1 VIGMFYVI
9 SYDVSDDK
17 KRRKLAKYLESYGV
31 RVQYSVFET
40 ELNDTQVSKMI
51 RGIQSR
57 IDKSTDTVRIYA
69 IPKDFRERI
78 VTIGENKGQFYDDDY
93 IIV

>member
-1 VIGMFYVI
+1 MRMFYVI
-9 SYDVSDDK
+9 SYDIVDDK

-40 ELNDTQVSKMI
+40 ELSDTQLSAMI
-51 RGIQSR
+51 RGISSR

-78 VTIGENKGQFYDDDY
+78 ITIGENKGQFFDDDY
-93 IIV
+93 MII

>member
-1 VIGMFYVI
+1 MFYVI

-51 RGIQSR
+51 RGIQS
-57 IDKSTDTVRIYA
+57 TY
-69 IPKDFRERI
+69 
-78 VTIGENKGQFYDDDY
+78 
-93 IIV
+93 